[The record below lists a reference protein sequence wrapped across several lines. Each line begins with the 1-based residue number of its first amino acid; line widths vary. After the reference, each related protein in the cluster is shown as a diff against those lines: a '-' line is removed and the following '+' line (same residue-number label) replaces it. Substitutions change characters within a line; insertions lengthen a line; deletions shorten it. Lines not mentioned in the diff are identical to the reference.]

1 MKTELTDVS
10 SVKKSITFEIPSE
23 VVAAEIGKAVES
35 YGRSARVPGFRP
47 GKVPANVVRQRF
59 KDQILSEVVHELI
72 PRLVGEA
79 LRERSLDPIAM
90 PDIKDVVIE
99 EGQPLTFVAEFE
111 TLPPIEPGEY
121 TGLSLRKPAAVLEVG
136 AVDQALERLRERA
149 ARWIPVE
156 DRPAADGDTLLLDL
170 IRTVHREGIKP
181 ETLQNVTIELGQAA
195 NPPGFDENLSG
206 LAVGTQKAFSVSY
219 PADYQV
225 ADLAGSSVDYDVTL
239 KGIRRKELSPLDDD
253 FAKEVSDVE
262 TLDALRE
269 RIKTDLQHEA
279 EHEAEHAVRHELLQ
293 TLAGRLSGDVPAV
306 LVDREVDRRLEDLVR
321 RLVDQGLD
329 PTKANIDWQDLRT
342 RQKVAAESTV
352 RSTLVLDEIAR
363 RESLHATDEDITAE
377 IARYAERSGRTPAAV
392 RAHLEKD
399 GGLDRVAAGVQREK
413 TMAWLVEKAQVS
425 QG

>member
-1 MKTELTDVS
+1 
-10 SVKKSITFEIPSE
+10 
-23 VVAAEIGKAVES
+23 
-35 YGRSARVPGFRP
+35 
-47 GKVPANVVRQRF
+47 
-59 KDQILSEVVHELI
+59 
-72 PRLVGEA
+72 
-79 LRERSLDPIAM
+79 
-90 PDIKDVVIE
+90 
-99 EGQPLTFVAEFE
+99 
-111 TLPPIEPGEY
+111 
-121 TGLSLRKPAAVLEVG
+121 
-136 AVDQALERLRERA
+136 
-149 ARWIPVE
+149 
-156 DRPAADGDTLLLDL
+156 
-170 IRTVHREGIKP
+170 VHREGIKP

-293 TLAGRLSGDVPAV
+293 TLAGRLTGDVPAV

-363 RESLHATDEDITAE
+363 RESLHATDEDIAAE